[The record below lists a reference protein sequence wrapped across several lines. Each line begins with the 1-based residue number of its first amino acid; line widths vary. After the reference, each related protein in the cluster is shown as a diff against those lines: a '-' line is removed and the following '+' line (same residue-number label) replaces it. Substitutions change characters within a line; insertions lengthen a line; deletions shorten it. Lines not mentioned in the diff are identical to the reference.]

1 MCSEATGPMP
11 DDLDARLRVARRLG
25 KRYSG
30 HEVAKLLLA
39 LADDVEDLQAQVD
52 VLDELRDRCTTL
64 RAEVDYAR
72 KQLRQIRRV
81 LDI

>member
-1 MCSEATGPMP
+1 MP

-39 LADDVEDLQAQVD
+39 LADDVEDLRAQGD
-52 VLDELRDRCTTL
+52 ALADERDERDELRDRCTTL